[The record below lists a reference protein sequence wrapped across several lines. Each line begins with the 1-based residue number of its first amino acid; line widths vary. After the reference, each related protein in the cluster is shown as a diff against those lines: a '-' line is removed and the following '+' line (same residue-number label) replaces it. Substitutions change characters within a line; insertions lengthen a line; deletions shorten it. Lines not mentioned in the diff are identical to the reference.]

1 VPGHIR
7 IWTGL
12 DRSENPGRDVRQR
25 RSHWVFRAQTTG
37 LSLPVVGRLLPAG
50 RMRSAMTTADW
61 FGTRVTGSIPVSP
74 TYERR
79 LDPLPVEEARF
90 RAIHVQCGCRTH
102 PASTHSS
109 RSTTTAPEQYCDPHD
124 EVGSICAAPGH
135 RHAYGQHRRSW
146 PRYCR
151 HRTSGEGRPCRLRV
165 LAHPGRVEGT
175 QARHRLSS
183 FVARR
188 SRRTR
193 ASRRGRAA
201 TRRAAFVPAFVPHA
215 LCRPGVASPAPGSP
229 LRASWGACQH
239 SRVTYLVFPY
249 RG

>member
-1 VPGHIR
+1 
-7 IWTGL
+7 
-12 DRSENPGRDVRQR
+12 
-25 RSHWVFRAQTTG
+25 
-37 LSLPVVGRLLPAG
+37 
-50 RMRSAMTTADW
+50 MRSAMTTADR

-79 LDPLPVEEARF
+79 LDPLPVEEANF

-215 LCRPGVASPAPGSP
+215 PCRPGVASPAPWSP
-229 LRASWGACQH
+229 PTGKLGTLPTLSSDVPRSSLTEGEEWRGRGPALAPRNPHSSLSPCLLGRCQ
-239 SRVTYLVFPY
+239 SRVADGRDIATATSHVELSL
-249 RG
+249 